1 MTRTIQRAL
10 FALFALLL
18 LAACDRA
25 PTLPKLGTND
35 VILAFGDSLTY
46 GTGAERNEAYPAQL
60 VGLTQRAVVNAGVP
74 GETTAEGLQR
84 LPTLL
89 DEHHPKL
96 VLLCLGGNDML
107 RRLPA
112 SQTESNLRL
121 MLQTLRASGIQVV
134 LIGVP
139 EPKLFGGAPDFYAQL
154 AEEFQLPYAGD
165 ILNTVLKD
173 NALKSD
179 PIHPN
184 AAGYAAIARELAQLL
199 KESGAL

>member
-1 MTRTIQRAL
+1 MRHASRFFVAVCV
-10 FALFALLL
+10 ALL

-25 PTLPKLGTND
+25 PTLPKLGAND
-35 VILAFGDSLTY
+35 VILAFGDSLTH
-46 GTGAERNEAYPAQL
+46 GTGANADEAYPARLAQL
-60 VGLTQRAVVNAGVP
+60 SSRTVVNAGVP

-84 LPTLL
+84 LPALL
-89 DEHHPKL
+89 DEHHPRL

-112 SQTESNLRL
+112 SETENNLRL
-121 MLQTLRASGIQVV
+121 MLQTLRASGAQVV

-139 EPKLFGGAPDFYAQL
+139 EPKIFGGAPDFYERL
-154 AEEFQLPYAGD
+154 ADEFALPYDGD
-165 ILNTVLKD
+165 TLNTVLKD

-184 AAGYAAIARELAQLL
+184 AAGYEAIARELADLL

>member
-18 LAACDRA
+18 LVACDPA
-25 PTLPKLGTND
+25 PTLPKLGPHD

-46 GTGAERNEAYPAQL
+46 GTGAERNEAYPAKL

-74 GETTAEGLQR
+74 GETTAEGLKR
-84 LPTLL
+84 LPALL
-89 DEHHPKL
+89 DEHRPKL
-96 VLLCLGGNDML
+96 VLLCLGGNDLL
-107 RRLPA
+107 RRLPEA
-112 SQTESNLRL
+112 ETENNLRL

-139 EPKLFGGAPDFYAQL
+139 EPKLFGGAPDFYERL
-154 AEEFQLPYAGD
+154 ADEFALPYDGD

-184 AAGYAAIARELAQLL
+184 AAGYEAIARQLADLL

>member
-1 MTRTIQRAL
+1 MRHASRYFVAVCIA
-10 FALFALLL
+10 LL

-25 PTLPKLGTND
+25 PTLPKLGAND
-35 VILAFGDSLTY
+35 IILAFGDSLTH
-46 GTGAERNEAYPAQL
+46 GTGASADEAYPARLAQL
-60 VGLTQRAVVNAGVP
+60 SSRTVVNAGVP

-84 LPTLL
+84 LPALL
-89 DEHHPKL
+89 DEHHPRL

-107 RRLPA
+107 RRLPEDE
-112 SQTESNLRL
+112 TENNLRL
-121 MLQTLRASGIQVV
+121 MLQTLRASGAQVV

-139 EPKLFGGAPDFYAQL
+139 EPKIFGGAPDFYERL
-154 AEEFQLPYAGD
+154 ADEFALPYDGD
-165 ILNTVLKD
+165 TLNTVLKD

-184 AAGYAAIARELAQLL
+184 AAGYEVIARELADLL